1 VVDEAVEG
9 VVKRSSALREVGK
22 SFRRTRVSSRWWGGG
37 FSFAFVVGLE
47 MEMDQAS
54 PFRKRVLA
62 VETEVDEEAGAMSE
76 WRVFELAEAIF
87 WLDWR
92 SSVCLLSSHCVSH
105 CPFRKSGCATMDF
118 NMSMFVFTPA
128 ICVSFKARCPLR
140 TASFQDDAVTMTF
153 AIRLSK
159 SADTTVG
166 RPLMRCVST
175 LIPLPEGNWK
185 EVILPIDNDQSL

>member
-1 VVDEAVEG
+1 MLDEAVEG
-9 VVKRSSALREVGK
+9 VVNRSSALSEVGK
-22 SFRRTRVSSRWWGGG
+22 SFRRTRVSSRWCGGG
-37 FSFAFVVGLE
+37 FSLAFVVGVE
-47 MEMDQAS
+47 MEMDHAS

-62 VETEVDEEAGAMSE
+62 VETTDVEEDGAMSE
-76 WRVFELAEAIF
+76 FRVFGLTEAMV

-92 SSVCLLSSHCVSH
+92 SSDCLLSSHCVSH
-105 CPFRKSGCATMDF
+105 CPFKKSECATMAF
-118 NMSMFVFTPA
+118 NMSMLVFTPA
-128 ICVSFKARCPLR
+128 ICVSSNARWALR

-159 SADTTVG
+159 SADTTMG